1 MSNLQP
7 IYGREPRLWHLTRGD
22 SAGGIKEVVA
32 LIQGIICKK
41 DMPPFGERVRYIIL
55 MVSLH
60 LFHLPALSPAS
71 KHIRHLR
78 QGVSI
83 TGLGL
88 EDFQNQLNM
97 IPDIAALFTRA
108 VSEDKIQP
116 NTIIGDLEDFS
127 TLNAS
132 N

>member
-7 IYGREPRLWHLTRGD
+7 VYGGEPRLWRLTRGD
-22 SAGGIKEVVA
+22 SAGGIEEVVA

-41 DMPPFGERVRYIIL
+41 DMPPFGECVRYIIL

-60 LFHLPALSPAS
+60 LFHLPTLSPAS
-71 KHIRHLR
+71 KHIHHLR
-78 QGVSI
+78 QGVLI
-83 TGLGL
+83 TGLGF

-108 VSEDKIQP
+108 VSENKI
-116 NTIIGDLEDFS
+116 DRKS
-127 TLNAS
+127 VV
-132 N
+132 